1 MATTPPPPPDDPFA
15 APPGNGNGNDN
26 HDDPNVALD
35 TGAPSVAASKSR
47 VLIILGGLGVLVLFL
62 FYNLFFSGEEAPPPA
77 QQEIRPI
84 VQAPIEPP
92 PLPIEEPPI
101 PEPPAFVPAPPIP
114 EPTALPIINQEDD
127 SALKEQLLAR
137 QRSPMLVSEGGGGG
151 LLSGGGAPPASDPGS
166 DPNSQFA
173 AKVAGSKAE
182 KSVATRI
189 GDLRRI
195 IAQGRLISA
204 TMESAVNTD
213 LPAPIRAIV
222 SRDVYG
228 EAGTVP
234 LIPAGS
240 RLIGNYNTELT
251 GGQTRVFI
259 VWTRVLRPDGI
270 DVRIDSPLVDQI
282 GQAGIGGIVDTKF
295 QFIFSRAVMASV
307 VSIAFALASDEVN
320 PGDSQTS
327 TTTSTTGTTQDGNAA
342 SLATV
347 NALNRLGALTES
359 FLQQFLDIGPTIL
372 IDQGT
377 PVNVFVNRD
386 LIFPAELVGTRFI
399 Q

>member
-1 MATTPPPPPDDPFA
+1 MEPTSPPPEDPFA
-15 APPGNGNGNDN
+15 ASSANNNGEDPGMS
-26 HDDPNVALD
+26 LD
-35 TGAPSVAASKSR
+35 TGAPNVAASKNR
-47 VLIILGGLGVLVLFL
+47 VLLVMGGLGVLVLFL
-62 FYNLFFSGEEAPPPA
+62 LYNLFFSGETAPPPPEE
-77 QQEIRPI
+77 QEIRPI
-84 VQAPIEPP
+84 VQATIEPP
-92 PLPIEEPPI
+92 PLPVEEPPL
-101 PEPPAFVPAPPIP
+101 PEPPPFVAAPPIP
-114 EPTALPIINQEDD
+114 EPTPLPIINQEDD
-127 SALKEQLLAR
+127 SALKEQLKAR
-137 QRSPMLVSEGGGGG
+137 QRSEMVIINNDGGG
-151 LLSGGGAPPASDPGS
+151 LLGGGTTTKPANTED

-173 AKVAGSKAE
+173 AKVASSESE

-204 TMESAVNTD
+204 TMESVVNTD

-240 RLIGNYNTELT
+240 RLIGRYNTDLT

-270 DVRIDSPLVDQI
+270 DVSIDSPLVDQI
-282 GQAGIGGIVDTKF
+282 GQAGVGGIVDNKF

-307 VSIAFALASDEVN
+307 VSIAFALASDEIN
-320 PGDSQTS
+320 PNDSGTS

-359 FLQQFLDIGPTIL
+359 FLQRFLDIGPTIL

>member
-1 MATTPPPPPDDPFA
+1 MEQTTQPPDDPFA
-15 APPGNGNGNDN
+15 APPGNGNGEDASG
-26 HDDPNVALD
+26 PLD
-35 TGAPSVAASKSR
+35 TGAPNVAASKNR
-47 VLIILGGLGVLVLFL
+47 VMLVLGGLGVLVLFL
-62 FYNLFFSGEEAPPPA
+62 LYNLFFRGETSPPPP
-77 QQEIRPI
+77 EELEVRPI
-84 VQAPIEPP
+84 VQSPIEPP
-92 PLPIEEPPI
+92 PLPIEEPPL
-101 PEPPAFVPAPPIP
+101 PEPPALVSAPPIP
-114 EPTALPIINQEDD
+114 EPTNLPIINQEDD
-127 SALKEQLLAR
+127 SALKEQLKAR
-137 QRSPMLVSEGGGGG
+137 QRSEMVVINNDGGG
-151 LLSGGGAPPASDPGS
+151 LLGGGTTTRPANADG
-166 DPNSQFA
+166 DPNSQFSA
-173 AKVAGSKAE
+173 RVANSEAE

-204 TMESAVNTD
+204 TMESVVNTD

-228 EAGTVP
+228 EAGTIP

-240 RLIGNYNTELT
+240 RLIGSYNTELT

-270 DVRIDSPLVDQI
+270 DVKIDSPLVDQI
-282 GQAGIGGIVDTKF
+282 GQAGIGGIVDNKF

-307 VSIAFALASDEVN
+307 VSIAFALGSDEIN
-320 PGDSQTS
+320 PNDSGTS

-359 FLQQFLDIGPTIL
+359 FLQRFLDIGPTI
-372 IDQGT
+372 IVDQGT

-386 LIFPAELVGTRFI
+386 LIFPAELVGTQFI